1 MAAQVEVHS
10 GEAGRTMTGGR
21 LHLSPLTNSS
31 NTSPS
36 INQSHIITPEPKK
49 PVPGPKPRLTPK
61 PFAVENKNSIKPIL
75 APKPQ
80 TKPRP
85 ESTNTTG
92 YKPELPNSPKPQQP
106 VAIVKPRPVSIN
118 SSRPAST
125 SFRTS
130 TKVNTGQT
138 TKPVHPFKPAPP
150 FDSVDANKSMPP
162 LPAERQK
169 PKNQMTPMQGGAS
182 IARAKSLGF
191 LNQIEKEDEQNKS
204 LTVVPPRPKPRG
216 SRPRPVSAIFL
227 NNPELPVPAPRLA
240 GGNPLSS
247 DLTYKFESIGLSLH
261 RKATKADVKECT
273 PKDISLSQ
281 KTQKEKIST
290 LGQSTDVEGKQS
302 TSDEQSN
309 NIAEEMIVKETEDQ
323 RGVSIKSRIH
333 LLLDS
338 SSAPETVSSR
348 QISDILSPEQTLSE
362 SEPQVG
368 VKQLIKQLTE
378 DTTPTQSP
386 VMKPAMKPRHL
397 PTDFTKKFSS
407 ERLSDFGNVS
417 LSDPTEYHEI
427 SKDPQ
432 RRIDA
437 VNPTDQMGVDF
448 QDQLKKINSITE
460 STEAEQASSATSN
473 QSGPTVEMQ
482 TVRASL
488 FDNIVERSSVT
499 NGADLLSN
507 PPLRVGSKK
516 DKGTL
521 VTAMYK
527 DYISP
532 SILRVNHTMDTVQGM
547 GENRAVSESIP
558 SAQWEDKAMT
568 LNSRHSEGNRTMME
582 TTSLIKGEPASAMA
596 IEQQPRYLR
605 IGSLQKWP
613 TAGVAQEAGVQ
624 NATLNHSQREKEM
637 DLNKDKDRQKE
648 ADHEE
653 IPGAPKRM
661 KTLQIDE
668 KPKPKAT
675 YFALTGQIQESVS
688 SLDTGSDIID
698 SAVPS
703 GDFAVGSGQVTSQG
717 KVAEIKRNLSINE
730 TSGEKKQGK
739 YEDVRRMSHISP
751 RQVVSVLDMPT
762 ADIKM
767 GVVKSAQTKEDERQ
781 NGKMKVIDGD
791 KQRQMEIEKQALLQ
805 FSQMKER
812 EMQREFER
820 RKAFEREKQKQRE
833 LQTHSLQESELGQQK
848 DMGKQRQLYF
858 KQEKA
863 NQQEQE
869 MQSRQEVERQRELE
883 RQREF
888 EKQRQKEMHRQREQ
902 EKERKQKLQ
911 RQREQELERQQ
922 ELMRQKEQEME
933 RPLEQM
939 SIREQEKEKLRE
951 LQRQQELMRLREQ
964 EIERQQEQVRLKE
977 QEKEI
982 QQELRRLREQEK
994 ERWQQFERQQELMR
1008 LSEQEEERQREVERQ
1023 QELMRLREQEEEKL
1037 RELQRQQGQM
1047 RLREQEIERHREQ
1060 VRLKEQEKETQQELR
1075 RLREQEKERRQ
1086 QFGRQQELMRLSE
1099 QEEEQQREVER
1110 QQELMRL
1117 REQEE
1122 ERRQQF
1128 ERQQE
1133 LMRLSEQEEE
1143 RQREV
1148 ERQQEL
1154 MRLREQE
1161 EEQQREVER
1170 QQELMRLR
1178 EQEEERQQEEMRGRE
1193 QEMDKK
1199 RELEWQREYEKEK
1212 RRELERHAEQLRQ
1225 REQEI
1230 ERQREVERQN
1240 TQMKLRE
1247 QEKERK
1253 QEQVRLREQEMERH
1267 RELERQKE
1275 HEKERR
1281 QEFERPQEQLRQREQ
1296 EMDQQQELERQQEHV
1311 RLREQELEK
1320 RQELERRQEKGRL
1333 REQEME
1339 RRRELKR
1346 QQELLRQREQEMERE
1361 REVSMQQE
1369 LERREPARQ
1378 QERVRL
1384 GEQEMERQQEFKR
1397 QQEQVRQKEQEME
1410 RMREL
1415 EQQQEQVRLREQ
1427 EKERQWGV
1435 HMQQE
1440 LEQERQRE
1448 WERQR
1453 QREEERQSALDR
1465 ETLLLEMQRNKRM
1478 EELERGKER
1487 EEGRLSHQNL
1497 KQKENERYHFIEL
1510 EKQWFRENTEKTRQM
1525 ALEQEMLRLKG
1536 IDKEWEKQ
1544 RQMERECEE
1553 DIEREKLKELDRL
1566 RDLQRGKQ
1574 LHAEKQ
1580 YQRLIQQAPQNER
1593 LRWEAEREKM
1603 EKAEA
1608 EKMRQ
1613 IARLQEAERHRLKE
1627 KHSKEEHE
1635 RIRLDQSPLRPKVV
1649 DVDSLLRAAT
1659 SQHIDPSLRWKEPS
1673 PRAEEPYKPS
1683 ILDVDSFISQSQ
1695 PYSNQDLLSVASI
1708 QEVDSNFGTIL
1719 HPAPERDIT
1728 WKAPPQTSVDF
1739 TSPVWTLSTHGPR
1752 ELQPTEVAYNKS
1764 LHEPRKHT
1772 TKVSPDQLLFRQDGQ
1787 SPASQRHWRRRQ
1799 GEPLYLD
1806 PFVQREATTGVSGST
1821 PVDQVWLPRELKSQ
1835 DNQEEV
1841 WNHRRSQGSQ
1851 ELNRMRSRSMSRRS
1865 APSGVALEKSLFRI
1879 RSRSA
1884 HREQDHQT
1892 WEQQKQDVSG
1902 EDKRKDSAT
1911 PVGETDSQYGTWET
1925 GLRTDDSSESNL
1937 SPSPRKTAPSHP
1949 QGEHDIFDGPHPP
1962 SKSENQPLLFPDA
1975 PTTLLDTGVLRSRV
1989 QLGKKRAPRTRPSRA
2004 ARQNTTQAEAEVP
2017 TSEEWLYRD
2026 STEEKVERKMD
2037 EVDSEEQATGADAAG
2052 AFASQPQRIALF
2064 PGVDSLALKVQ
2075 LKKRSD
2081 SDNQTDAPSPSL
2093 ASRSPKSPFLP
2104 RAARVLLPA
2113 SGKENGLPCET
2124 DL

>member
-61 PFAVENKNSIKPIL
+61 PFAVENKNSIKPIP

-150 FDSVDANKSMPP
+150 FDSVDANKSTPP

-191 LNQIEKEDEQNKS
+191 LNQIENEDEQNKS

-227 NNPELPVPAPRLA
+227 KNPEIPVPAPRLA

-261 RKATKADVKECT
+261 RKATKSDVKECT
-273 PKDISLSQ
+273 PKDKSLSQ

-290 LGQSTDVEGKQS
+290 LGQTTDVEGKQS

-348 QISDILSPEQTLSE
+348 QISDILSPEQTLPE

-397 PTDFTKKFSS
+397 PADFTKKFSP

-417 LSDPTEYHEI
+417 ISDPTEYHEI

-437 VNPTDQMGVDF
+437 VNNSDQMGVDF
-448 QDQLKKINSITE
+448 QDQLKNINSITE

-482 TVRASL
+482 TERASF

-507 PPLRVGSKK
+507 PPLRVGSKE
-516 DKGTL
+516 DEGTL

-568 LNSRHSEGNRTMME
+568 LNSRHSEGNRKMME

-648 ADHEE
+648 ADHKE
-653 IPGAPKRM
+653 IPGATKLI

-762 ADIKM
+762 ADIKT
-767 GVVKSAQTKEDERQ
+767 GVVKRAQTKEDERQ
-781 NGKMKVIDGD
+781 NGKIKVIDGD

-833 LQTHSLQESELGQQK
+833 LQTHSLQELELGQQK
-848 DMGKQRQLYF
+848 DMGKQRQLCF

-869 MQSRQEVERQRELE
+869 MQSREEVERQRELE

-888 EKQRQKEMHRQREQ
+888 EKQRQKEMHRQRDQ
-902 EKERKQKLQ
+902 EKERKQ

-933 RPLEQM
+933 RQLEQM
-939 SIREQEKEKLRE
+939 SVREQEKEKLRE

-964 EIERQQEQVRLKE
+964 EIERQQQQVRLKE
-977 QEKEI
+977 QEKER

-994 ERWQQFERQQELMR
+994 ERRQQFERQQELMR

-1023 QELMRLREQEEEKL
+1023 QELMRLREQEEE
-1037 RELQRQQGQM
+1037 
-1047 RLREQEIERHREQ
+1047 RL
-1060 VRLKEQEKETQQELR
+1060 
-1075 RLREQEKERRQ
+1075 
-1086 QFGRQQELMRLSE
+1086 
-1099 QEEEQQREVER
+1099 
-1110 QQELMRL
+1110 
-1117 REQEE
+1117 
-1122 ERRQQF
+1122 QQF

-1193 QEMDKK
+1193 QEIDKK

-1240 TQMKLRE
+1240 TQLKLRE

-1296 EMDQQQELERQQEHV
+1296 EMDQQQELERQQEQV

-1320 RQELERRQEKGRL
+1320 RRELERRQEKGRL

-1346 QQELLRQREQEMERE
+1346 QQELLRQREQEMERQQKLQEQLRVREQEME
-1361 REVSMQQE
+1361 RERELSMQQE
-1369 LERREPARQ
+1369 LERREPVRQ

-1384 GEQEMERQQEFKR
+1384 GEQEMERQREFKR

-1453 QREEERQSALDR
+1453 QREKERQSALDR

-1627 KHSKEEHE
+1627 KHIKEEHE

-1739 TSPVWTLSTHGPR
+1739 TSPVWTLSTHDPL

-1799 GEPLYLD
+1799 VEPLYLD
-1806 PFVQREATTGVSGST
+1806 SFFQREATTRVSSST

-1851 ELNRMRSRSMSRRS
+1851 
-1865 APSGVALEKSLFRI
+1865 
-1879 RSRSA
+1879 
-1884 HREQDHQT
+1884 
-1892 WEQQKQDVSG
+1892 EQQKQDVSG

-1937 SPSPRKTAPSHP
+1937 SPSPRNTAPAHP

-2004 ARQNTTQAEAEVP
+2004 ARQNTTQAEAEGA

-2026 STEEKVERKMD
+2026 STEEKVEHKMD
-2037 EVDSEEQATGADAAG
+2037 EVDSEEQATGADAAA

-2064 PGVDSLALKVQ
+2064 PGVDSQALKVQ

-2113 SGKENGLPCET
+2113 SGKENGEEESPQWLKE
-2124 DL
+2124 LKSKKRLSQYENES